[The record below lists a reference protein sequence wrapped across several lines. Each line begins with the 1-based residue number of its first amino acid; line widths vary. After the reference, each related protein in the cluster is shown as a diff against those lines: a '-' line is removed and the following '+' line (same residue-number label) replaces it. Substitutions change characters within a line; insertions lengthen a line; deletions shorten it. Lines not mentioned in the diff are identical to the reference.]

1 MRRTCLSM
9 IEEMAAHDD
18 RVVFIGSDITKRELV
33 TFQTNHPDRFFMEGV
48 QEQHIIGMAAGL
60 AMSGKIPFINTIAS
74 FLTRRCYEQLLVDL
88 GVHNQ
93 PVRLIGS
100 GGGTVYAPLG
110 VTHIANEDIA
120 ILSAI
125 PNMTIIAVCDAQ
137 EMKQLMPLTL
147 DWPHPIY
154 IRLAKGGDKVVSNPD
169 NPFEIGKATSMRE
182 GKDVLFISTGI
193 TTALAIDASETLSK
207 QGYEVSVLHIHTIK
221 PLDIEQITRFA
232 NNSSII
238 VTIEEHRK
246 SGGLGSS
253 VAETLLEKSI
263 FKPFKRIGFPDVFTE
278 EHGSQ
283 TEIMNKYGI
292 TAQNAVSVALELLSK
307 I

>member
-1 MRRTCLSM
+1 MRKTCLSM

-18 RVVFIGSDITKRELV
+18 RVVFIGSDITKRELE
-33 TFQTNHPDRFFMEGV
+33 TFQRNHPDRFFMEGV

-100 GGGTVYAPLG
+100 GGGSVYAPLG

-125 PNMTIIAVCDAQ
+125 PNMTIISVCDAE

-154 IRLAKGGDKVVSNPD
+154 IRLAKGGDKIVSNLD
-169 NPFEIGKATSMRE
+169 NPFEIGKATVMRE

-193 TTALAIDASETLSK
+193 TTALALDASEILSE

-221 PLDIEQITRFA
+221 PLDIEQITRCA
-232 NNSSII
+232 NNASTI

-253 VAETLLEKSI
+253 VAETLLEKRI

-283 TEIMNKYGI
+283 AEIMKKYGI
-292 TAQNAVSVALELLSK
+292 TAENAVATAHELLSR

>member
-1 MRRTCLSM
+1 M
-9 IEEMAAHDD
+9 
-18 RVVFIGSDITKRELV
+18 
-33 TFQTNHPDRFFMEGV
+33 
-48 QEQHIIGMAAGL
+48 
-60 AMSGKIPFINTIAS
+60 
-74 FLTRRCYEQLLVDL
+74 
-88 GVHNQ
+88 
-93 PVRLIGS
+93 
-100 GGGTVYAPLG
+100 YAPLG

-125 PNMTIIAVCDAQ
+125 PNMTIISVCDAE

-154 IRLAKGGDKVVSNPD
+154 IRLAKGGDKVVTNRD
-169 NPFEIGKATSMRE
+169 NPFEIGKAKVMRE

-193 TTALAIDASETLSK
+193 TTALALDASETLSE

-221 PLDIEQITRFA
+221 PIDFEQITQFA
-232 NNSSII
+232 NNASVV

-253 VAETLLEKSI
+253 VAETLLEKRI

-283 TEIMNKYGI
+283 AEIMNKYGI
-292 TAQNAVSVALELLSK
+292 TAENAVYTALELLSK